1 MEWLERLQLIW
12 ACFLNVLM
20 GGVVYG
26 FASLIYVLE
35 ASEDE
40 GGMSMSPQYAQ
51 LCFAVAISF
60 SCISPI
66 LMSTFIEGFGP
77 RVTAIACTFIF
88 SVGSLI
94 FGVSDIHR
102 FGLFIP
108 GLCLMAFAGPG
119 IHGSSHYCV
128 HNFPTRKGFV
138 NTALSM
144 SFHASFVVFYILQE
158 IWWHR
163 LRSGGSGDSR
173 ALFCYYAFACLLTTV
188 PSMFIIPDSVIPNRG
203 LSRSRG
209 GSNSSF
215 GSFENGVAELDDR
228 MLQESNHSKGSSVMD
243 PFSGG
248 ESKPLVMDI
257 PLNDLGKGAVGASL
271 SMGSLSSVVSGEHT
285 EVHYDKY
292 RSLSL
297 SEKLASPVFR
307 RLAIFFAIATT
318 WVNFYIG
325 TVDISLGDSAILPYK
340 EQHDYAIIFSVVLAG
355 GCFVVPLVGYCMDVD
370 QGMMGVPFTSLIL
383 SVLSLLWACTVL
395 IENEAVILP
404 SFACYSFFRVF
415 LYIFTFAYVQD
426 VFGPAYSDVLMG
438 VLFLVSGVANILT
451 IPMTTYAIGDC
462 AVVAENLL
470 TDCDRG
476 NWSNVFLLKIASTL
490 YFFYFTLTE
499 WRERRHYLFELGFIE
514 FTGRFTGSG
523 SKYAGRIKATK
534 SNESMSLR
542 SATYSTIRTPP
553 PPASKAT

>member
-1 MEWLERLQLIW
+1 M
-12 ACFLNVLM
+12 
-20 GGVVYG
+20 YG

-51 LCFAVAISF
+51 LCFAIAISF

-66 LMSTFIEGFGP
+66 LMSTFLEGFGP
-77 RVTAIACTFIF
+77 RVTAIGCTFIF

-128 HNFPTRKGFV
+128 HRFPTMKGFV
-138 NTALSM
+138 NTVLSM
-144 SFHASFVVFYILQE
+144 SFHASFVVFYTLQE

-188 PSMFIIPDSVIPNRG
+188 PSMFIIPNSMAPDRG
-203 LSRSRG
+203 LRSHG
-209 GSNSSF
+209 GSYSSF
-215 GSFENGVAELDDR
+215 GSYESIMVDGDDK
-228 MLQESNHSKGSSVMD
+228 MLQGSNHSKDSSSMN
-243 PFSGG
+243 PLFEG
-248 ESKPLVMDI
+248 ENKPLVMDV
-257 PLNDLGKGAVGASL
+257 PLNDVGKVGASPSL
-271 SMGSLSSVVSGEHT
+271 GSLSSVVSGEHI
-285 EVHYDKY
+285 EVHYERY
-292 RSLSL
+292 RSLTL
-297 SEKLASPVFR
+297 SEKLTSSAFR
-307 RLAIFFAIATT
+307 RLAVFFVLATL

-340 EQHDYAIIFSVVLAG
+340 EQHDYAVIFSLFLAG
-355 GCFVVPLVGYCMDVD
+355 GCLVVPLVGYCMDVD

-395 IENEAVILP
+395 IESEAVILP

-415 LYIFTFAYVQD
+415 MYIFTFAYVQD
-426 VFGPAYSDVLMG
+426 VFGPTYSDVLMG
-438 VLFLVSGVANILT
+438 VLFLLSGVANIFT

-470 TDCDRG
+470 TDCNRG
-476 NWSNVFLLKIASTL
+476 NWSNIFLLKIASTL
-490 YFFYFTLTE
+490 YFFYFTLME

-523 SKYAGRIKATK
+523 GRYAGRIKVTK
-534 SNESMSLR
+534 SNESMSIR

-553 PPASKAT
+553 SATKATRVKNADVE